1 MTETWIILKDYP
13 DYCISNKGNFKS
25 MPRAVTYRDG
35 RVRTH
40 EGKALRYYVN
50 NKGYSIVRVKY
61 NGRINRLP
69 VHRLVAL
76 AFLEKPESVGDL
88 VVDHLD
94 RDKQNNQVENLQWV
108 SRSWNVVKSLISD
121 PHRRKLNFS
130 LALQIRKEYLEQNL
144 KNKSVLARKYG
155 ASFATID
162 AILRGSRYKEC
173 NYNNLEVCYE

>member
-1 MTETWIILKDYP
+1 MTEKWIILKEYP

-25 MPRAVTYRDG
+25 MPRVVTYRDG

-76 AFLEKPESVGDL
+76 AFLEKPESVEDL

-94 RDKQNNQVENLQWV
+94 RDKQNNQVDNLQ
-108 SRSWNVVKSLISD
+108 
-121 PHRRKLNFS
+121 
-130 LALQIRKEYLEQNL
+130 
-144 KNKSVLARKYG
+144 
-155 ASFATID
+155 
-162 AILRGSRYKEC
+162 
-173 NYNNLEVCYE
+173 